1 MADRYTDRENAIVT
15 ALTANL
21 TSATYLI
28 SNHDSINLG
37 AGTKLYNI
45 LVNWMG
51 FDNDL
56 DAGTTCFETDR
67 ERFRLICTPIAGA
80 TDDMTSVQCNKM
92 AAEVVDVLRDTSV
105 VNAFTI
111 DPGECLTQFRV
122 ESVDKGTYQDM
133 LSVQITFSFLAD
145 E

>member
-15 ALTANL
+15 ILTANL
-21 TSATYLI
+21 SSATYLI

-56 DAGTTCFETDR
+56 DAGDTHFKTDR
-67 ERFRLICTPIAGA
+67 ERFRLICTPLSGA

-92 AAEVVDVLRDTSV
+92 TAEVVDALRNPAI

-111 DPGECLTQFRV
+111 DPGECLTQFRI
-122 ESVDKGTYQDM
+122 ESVDKGIYQEM
-133 LSVQITFSFLAD
+133 LSAQITFSFLVD